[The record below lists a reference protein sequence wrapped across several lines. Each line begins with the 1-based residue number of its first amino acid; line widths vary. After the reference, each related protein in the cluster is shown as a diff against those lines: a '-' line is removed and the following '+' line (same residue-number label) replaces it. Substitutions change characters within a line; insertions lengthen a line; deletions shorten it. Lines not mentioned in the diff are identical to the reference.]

1 MTTSASFA
9 PRLEKVDRMMTVNPE
24 DELAAT
30 RRSHFLTRIVLIC
43 YSTLGFVAPR
53 GVCAVTLNGICSLT
67 SLQCSYAGTGF
78 LLLREMPS
86 FCMRK

>member
-1 MTTSASFA
+1 LVDCASDGYLTTMSASFG
-9 PRLEKVDRMMTVNPE
+9 PRLEKVDRMMTVNRE

-30 RRSHFLTRIVLIC
+30 RRSHFLTRIVLIY
-43 YSTLGFVAPR
+43 YSTLGFV
-53 GVCAVTLNGICSLT
+53 
-67 SLQCSYAGTGF
+67 CSYAGTGF